1 MNTWHFQ
8 PFQAK
13 QEFTIASG
21 AQDCSLSIINIYK
34 LASIVVYKVLMSML
48 RKIRICSCFYTY
60 KMATAVLVA
69 GLFLCCALS
78 HSHPKF
84 TVSAEK

>member
-13 QEFTIASG
+13 QEFTSG

-34 LASIVVYKVLMSML
+34 LASSVQGTNEHAQENSNLQLFLYLQNGYWL
-48 RKIRICSCFYTY
+48 LACFS
-60 KMATAVLVA
+60 AVL
-69 GLFLCCALS
+69 
-78 HSHPKF
+78 
-84 TVSAEK
+84 